1 MKPCLLDYLN
11 SVLHLSWKKKIAFN
25 QHSSPLKLYQAK
37 KKKKASLDNTVK
49 NPAALGNVSGVQLCS
64 LAEDS
69 SQEDVLGMV
78 LTARHNARDIN
89 GST

>member
-1 MKPCLLDYLN
+1 MIQPK
-11 SVLHLSWKKKIAFN
+11 VIKKKSDEIIFRKSRWEEIN
-25 QHSSPLKLYQAK
+25 LGIKLVKDKSK
-37 KKKKASLDNTVK
+37 KKKKASLDNTGK